1 MFPSSFSYVIIR
13 YIAVCSNK
21 QDEGHFIFYVNECN
35 FSLKYHE
42 RKLENYQNGVRR
54 ANHLWFLTLSHT
66 HSHFDL
72 FIFFFRGFPGGA
84 SGKESVCQCRRHR
97 RCRFNPWVRKIPWS
111 RKWQLIPIFLPGK
124 FHGQRSL
131 IGYSQWSCQESDTT
145 EWLSTQLYH

>member
-131 IGYSQWSCQESDTT
+131 VGYSLWGHKDMDIT
-145 EWLSTQLYH
+145 EHKHTFLF